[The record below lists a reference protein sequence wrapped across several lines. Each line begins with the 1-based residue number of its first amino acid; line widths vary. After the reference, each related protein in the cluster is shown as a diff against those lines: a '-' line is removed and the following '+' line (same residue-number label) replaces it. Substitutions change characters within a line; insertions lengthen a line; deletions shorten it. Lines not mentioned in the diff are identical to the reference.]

1 VEDLCEGLV
10 TRRSDAAARRTK
22 ALETVRQTAMPV
34 RSIGKA
40 KPRGWPRATTLPC
53 ILGFVAKSAPDTQ
66 RAVDREDAAQR
77 SVSPL
82 RVTLQTGRKAREL
95 GPVEFS

>member
-10 TRRSDAAARRTK
+10 TRRSNAAARRTK

-40 KPRGWPRATTLPC
+40 KPRGWPCATTLAFSGS
-53 ILGFVAKSAPDTQ
+53 LSSRRRTRSGLLTARMQ
-66 RAVDREDAAQR
+66 RKDG
-77 SVSPL
+77 SLP
-82 RVTLQTGRKAREL
+82 
-95 GPVEFS
+95 